1 MAEAEDYR
9 VTALLDQEK
18 ALRSQ
23 MDEHRAAIAELADE
37 RRRVLR
43 ELVDAIG
50 ITKAKRELNISSQ
63 AIYKALGTVDRKS
76 VV

>member
-23 MDEHRAAIAELADE
+23 MDELRAAIAELADE

-63 AIYKALGTVDRKS
+63 AIYKALGKPDDI
-76 VV
+76 

>member
-63 AIYKALGTVDRKS
+63 AIYKALGKPDDI
-76 VV
+76 

>member
-1 MAEAEDYR
+1 MAEAEDDR

-18 ALRSQ
+18 ALRSR

-63 AIYKALGTVDRKS
+63 AIYKALGKPEEI
-76 VV
+76 

>member
-1 MAEAEDYR
+1 MAEAEGYR

-63 AIYKALGTVDRKS
+63 AIYKALGKPDDI
-76 VV
+76 

>member
-50 ITKAKRELNISSQ
+50 ITKAKRELKISSQ
-63 AIYKALGTVDRKS
+63 AIYKALGKPDDI
-76 VV
+76 

>member
-18 ALRSQ
+18 ALRSR

-63 AIYKALGTVDRKS
+63 AIYKALGKPDDI
-76 VV
+76 

>member
-1 MAEAEDYR
+1 MAEAEDDR

-63 AIYKALGTVDRKS
+63 AIYKALGKPDDI
-76 VV
+76 

>member
-63 AIYKALGTVDRKS
+63 AIYKALGKPDEI
-76 VV
+76 

>member
-1 MAEAEDYR
+1 MAGAEDYR

-63 AIYKALGTVDRKS
+63 AIYKALGKPDDI
-76 VV
+76 

>member
-1 MAEAEDYR
+1 
-9 VTALLDQEK
+9 
-18 ALRSQ
+18 

-63 AIYKALGTVDRKS
+63 AIYKALGKPDDI
-76 VV
+76 

>member
-1 MAEAEDYR
+1 M
-9 VTALLDQEK
+9 TALLDQEK

-63 AIYKALGTVDRKS
+63 AIYKALGKPDDI
-76 VV
+76 